1 MLRAPPA
8 GPAPG
13 LTPGARAAAPPS
25 ATLNGSALVGLLA
38 QLALSDR
45 PAAPPSL
52 VEGLGRWLGWRE
64 AIAVSAVLQAPPER
78 SDGRL
83 GAGPGRPTGPTAPPS
98 AAPPTVPAG
107 AATAAASA
115 ATRLQAEVQ
124 RVRDVLAR
132 RFEEA
137 LKEAPED
144 GSDFLPHRRRYFGAQ
159 QAMEL
164 TLAPLREQARAL
176 LARSGPPMAQLAAL
190 DAALAGALAPRE
202 QALLAQLPVLLEKHH
217 TRLREAASALS
228 PAQPPAT
235 AANPA
240 APAPAARARK
250 PQAAPAWLTTFRHD
264 MRRMLQA
271 ELELRLQPT
280 LGLLDALRGPLPSS
294 PGSA

>member
-1 MLRAPPA
+1 MLRATPA

-13 LTPGARAAAPPS
+13 LTLGSKTAAPQNAKPGAELTT
-25 ATLNGSALVGLLA
+25 TLNGSALVGLLA
-38 QLALSDR
+38 QLSLSDR

-64 AIAVSAVLQAPPER
+64 AIAVSAVLQAAPAAAP
-78 SDGRL
+78 
-83 GAGPGRPTGPTAPPS
+83 AGPTTAIS
-98 AAPPTVPAG
+98 T
-107 AATAAASA
+107 A

-124 RVRDVLAR
+124 RVREALAR
-132 RFEEA
+132 RIEEA
-137 LKEAPED
+137 LREAPED
-144 GSDFLPHRRRYFGAQ
+144 GHDFLPHRRRYFGAQ

-176 LARSGPPMAQLAAL
+176 LARSGPALAQLAAL

-217 TRLREAASALS
+217 TRLRESAATAV
-228 PAQPPAT
+228 PTQPPAT
-235 AANPA
+235 
-240 APAPAARARK
+240 PAARARK
-250 PQAAPAWLTTFRHD
+250 PQATPAWLTTFRHD

-280 LGLLDALRGPLPSS
+280 LGLLDALRGLIPSS

>member
-78 SDGRL
+78 SDGR
-83 GAGPGRPTGPTAPPS
+83 PGSPTGPTAPPS
-98 AAPPTVPAG
+98 AAPATVPAS
-107 AATAAASA
+107 AATA

-124 RVRDVLAR
+124 RVRETLAR
-132 RFEEA
+132 RIEEA

-176 LARSGPPMAQLAAL
+176 LARCGPALAQLAAL

-217 TRLREAASALS
+217 TRLREAAPAA
-228 PAQPPAT
+228 AQPFE
-235 AANPA
+235 AAA

-250 PQAAPAWLTTFRHD
+250 PQATPAWLTTFRHD

-280 LGLLDALRGPLPSS
+280 LGLLDALRGAVPGSPGS

>member
-13 LTPGARAAAPPS
+13 LTPGARAAAPSS

-64 AIAVSAVLQAPPER
+64 AIAVSAVLQA
-78 SDGRL
+78 
-83 GAGPGRPTGPTAPPS
+83 APLQAAPS
-98 AAPPTVPAG
+98 AVPAS
-107 AATAAASA
+107 AATAAG
-115 ATRLQAEVQ
+115 RLQAEVQ
-124 RVRDVLAR
+124 RVRDALAR
-132 RFEEA
+132 RIEEA

-176 LARSGPPMAQLAAL
+176 LVRCGPALAQLAAL

-217 TRLREAASALS
+217 TRLREAAPTLQAE
-228 PAQPPAT
+228 T
-235 AANPA
+235 PA

-250 PQAAPAWLTTFRHD
+250 PQATPAWLTTFRHD

-280 LGLLDALRGPLPSS
+280 LGLLDALRGAVPGSPGS